1 MNVTAYDFLNAF
13 FSEKLRSVEEMLY
26 NSMATLTKLRS
37 IEDAKKMLSSGKRI
51 RALLSLLSFALC
63 ENFDT
68 DVEIRAA
75 ATIELIH
82 NATLM
87 HDDVID
93 ENYIRRGKP
102 NIKSIYGNRI
112 SVLTGDFLLSVAF
125 EIILECKNL
134 SVVLLLSKTAK
145 QLSEGEILQL
155 QSIGEI
161 VSESEYLE
169 VIARKTAVLFSA
181 AAEIAA
187 ILTDKHEY
195 IVVLREI
202 GFLIGMAFQIVD
214 DVLDYGESKEVGKN
228 VGNDFRECKFT
239 LPCVIAYRDA
249 KSEAAKKFWREV
261 FFTEKKDIQEARFF
275 MYEVDA
281 LAKAMKVAR
290 DYLSKAEEK
299 LSIFENSASLFTM
312 KTFLRYAVER
322 PY

>member
-1 MNVTAYDFLNAF
+1 MTAYDFLNAS
-13 FSEKLRSVEEMLY
+13 FSEKLRSVEEVLHD
-26 NSMATLTKLRS
+26 SMTTFTKLKS
-37 IEDAKKMLSSGKRI
+37 IEYAKKMLSSGKRI

-63 ENFDT
+63 KNADT
-68 DVEIRAA
+68 NAEIRAA

-87 HDDVID
+87 HDDVVD
-93 ENYIRRGKP
+93 ENSIRRGKP
-102 NIKSIYGNRI
+102 NIKSIHGNKI

-145 QLSEGEILQL
+145 QLSEGEMLQL

-187 ILTDKHEY
+187 ILTGKQEY
-195 IVVLREI
+195 VVILREI
-202 GFLIGMAFQIVD
+202 GFLIGMAFQITD
-214 DVLDYGESKEVGKN
+214 DVLDYGEPQEVGKS

-249 KSEAAKKFWREV
+249 KSKAAKKFWREV
-261 FFTEKKDIQEARFF
+261 FFTEEKDIQEARFF

-281 LAKAMKVAR
+281 LAKAMEVAR
-290 DYLSKAEEK
+290 KYLSKAEKK
-299 LSIFENSASLFTM
+299 LSIFENGASLLTM
-312 KTFLRYAVER
+312 KTFLRYAAER